1 MSCFVTLPVLL
12 DFQGQAELFNLASAL
27 LTMQDNLL
35 VCFLCRCQ
43 KDLRMFSLA
52 EQRAPFGFQAVL
64 LQLGG
69 EQKIGSLL
77 SNAAAPGRPPPSFKT
92 HQLHNLMGSMY
103 LSFAKGLL
111 NWLGHFPT
119 PSMPTNHKP
128 ALLRCSV
135 EDWCLQIMPCLVK
148 APAKCGG
155 MALHF
160 AKPHCASHLRDG
172 TAWLT

>member
-1 MSCFVTLPVLL
+1 MSCFVTLPALL

-69 EQKIGSLL
+69 ERKIGSLL

-119 PSMPTNHKP
+119 PSMPTNHNP
-128 ALLRCSV
+128 ALLRCSY
-135 EDWCLQIMPCLVK
+135 WGLMSPNYAMPGKSSSQVWGNSIALCK
-148 APAKCGG
+148 ASLC
-155 MALHF
+155 F
-160 AKPHCASHLRDG
+160 SS
-172 TAWLT
+172 